1 MKKLLVPLF
10 LIVYINSGLAQNF
23 ITKPGFF
30 KSEME
35 NDMADKVIKALDQL
49 YQDMADHDLS
59 GEFLTASH
67 QDLTMAVLNRYLIS
81 PLKRRRTRLGNFT
94 NQIMHLYPIA
104 AEKCMVSIGH
114 ITKTT
119 SELQYQ
125 ISLIADISGPKITFS
140 NPLHHYARYWKKQR
154 IGNITYHFRESIN
167 VARALAFDEKNSMI
181 AEKFGISPD
190 KFDFYM
196 CDDEQEV
203 LNLLGVGLMAERT
216 GQTRNGFGVY
226 LKTICSIMN
235 HEDFSHD
242 VFHYYSGKVNASK
255 NRNWITEEGVA
266 YLWGN
271 AYYTDKNGEMISHSR
286 LVNELK
292 AYMTQNAD
300 TDLLDLF
307 TNNTKIFKD
316 IAPEISVT
324 STISGIFAQEVEDQK
339 GMEGVQLLINCGSKN
354 RMENYFK
361 AIESLLGVT
370 KKNFNKRLAQLIA
383 KYE

>member
-1 MKKLLVPLF
+1 
-10 LIVYINSGLAQNF
+10 
-23 ITKPGFF
+23 
-30 KSEME
+30 
-35 NDMADKVIKALDQL
+35 
-49 YQDMADHDLS
+49 
-59 GEFLTASH
+59 
-67 QDLTMAVLNRYLIS
+67 
-81 PLKRRRTRLGNFT
+81 
-94 NQIMHLYPIA
+94 
-104 AEKCMVSIGH
+104 
-114 ITKTT
+114 
-119 SELQYQ
+119 
-125 ISLIADISGPKITFS
+125 
-140 NPLHHYARYWKKQR
+140 
-154 IGNITYHFRESIN
+154 
-167 VARALAFDEKNSMI
+167 
-181 AEKFGISPD
+181 
-190 KFDFYM
+190 M

-226 LKTICSIMN
+226 LKTICSIMD

-324 STISGIFAQEVEDQK
+324 STISGIFAQEVEDRK

-370 KKNFNKRLAQLIA
+370 KKNFNKRLAHLIA